1 MTKEIMNISIWKLKR
16 VKCYLT
22 YKGARELSACDP
34 GLKLWKKKGYGKL
47 EARDVILNFKMFCPA
62 CFIANAVADLSDW
75 YTGEYMDVQER
86 MCTCQWRDMDGDDIV
101 QAYGNTKDVEYLTL
115 VLRAVII
122 AKVTGEHMTDEEL
135 IDWLIEKFGTDQW
148 YMAREAKVPLKR
160 LNEMAQRNLIESS
173 RTRCSGSINFKN
185 KK

>member
-22 YKGARELSACDP
+22 RTGAAKLGACKE
-34 GLKLWKKKGYGKL
+34 GLKLWRRKEYGKL
-47 EARDVILNFKMFCPA
+47 EARDVILNFKMFCPS
-62 CFIANAVADLSDW
+62 CFVANVVANLSDW
-75 YTGEYMDVQER
+75 YTIEFMDVQDR
-86 MCTCQWRDMDGDDIV
+86 LCTCQWRDMDNGEIKK
-101 QAYGNTKDVEYLTL
+101 AYENTKDVEYLTL

-135 IDWLIEKFGTDQW
+135 VDYLVEKFGTDQW
-148 YMAREAKVPLKR
+148 YMARDAKIPL
-160 LNEMAQRNLIESS
+160 NLIESC
-173 RTRCSGSINFKN
+173 RTRYSGSDNFKN